1 MPLRPLY
8 RVERHFQHDLWPDRV
23 PVAHVANLHV
33 QELLGHGRDLGVGQ
47 SGVRLADIDE
57 LAGRGV
63 QDGEGVVGKH
73 ALALAV
79 APFDRGHDHVERG
92 ERPLQLQP
100 REAATPWRVLAV
112 RILDHKA
119 LVAALARLRKDAIEV
134 VGARRLLNAREKEG
148 MLELER
154 LEQASPLLQRFVEHG
169 PIVDPQQVEDDQRHR
184 NLAPELLV
192 DDLAT
197 EAMLQLEKAKDA
209 SIAMGQHLAVE
220 HHAVRESQRRLCE
233 LRKRGGRLFQVARE
247 HLDAAVDVVQ
257 LAPHAVVLLL
267 RPDLTGAHAV
277 EGFLG

>member
-1 MPLRPLY
+1 
-8 RVERHFQHDLWPDRV
+8 
-23 PVAHVANLHV
+23 
-33 QELLGHGRDLGVGQ
+33 
-47 SGVRLADIDE
+47 
-57 LAGRGV
+57 
-63 QDGEGVVGKH
+63 
-73 ALALAV
+73 
-79 APFDRGHDHVERG
+79 
-92 ERPLQLQP
+92 
-100 REAATPWRVLAV
+100 
-112 RILDHKA
+112 
-119 LVAALARLRKDAIEV
+119 
-134 VGARRLLNAREKEG
+134 

-209 SIAMGQHLAVE
+209 SVAMGQHLAVE

-267 RPDLTGAHAV
+267 RPDLAGAHAV
-277 EGFLG
+277 EGFLRCFDRAREHEAEWLEGRHLRRLELLVLASHRDRKSTRLNSSHPSISYAVFCLKK